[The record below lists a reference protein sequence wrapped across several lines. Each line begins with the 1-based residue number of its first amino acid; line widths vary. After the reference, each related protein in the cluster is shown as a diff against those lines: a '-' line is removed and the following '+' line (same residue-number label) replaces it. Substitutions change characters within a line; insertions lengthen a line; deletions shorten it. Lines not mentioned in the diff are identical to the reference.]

1 MHSTVMPWASQIGT
15 EVCSGLSTPPWGQ
28 QTFGERK
35 AGQEKPYKKMKLHKS
50 ETHSR
55 VKHGFFTPIH
65 DLQDIN
71 LVPLSQYCSIMF
83 DTFSR
88 SDKTWVACSICA
100 QVEEQW
106 HKTQIIYIYISRCLN
121 LFPMDVDALCLL
133 IYFWMCPK
141 GSNPTLPLKSLNC
154 WRFTWF

>member
-1 MHSTVMPWASQIGT
+1 
-15 EVCSGLSTPPWGQ
+15 
-28 QTFGERK
+28 
-35 AGQEKPYKKMKLHKS
+35 MKLHKS

-106 HKTQIIYIYISRCLN
+106 HKTQIIYIYIYLKMFELISHGRGRTLFANIFLN
-121 LFPMDVDALCLL
+121 V
-133 IYFWMCPK
+133 PK
-141 GSNPTLPLKSLNC
+141 GQQSNSAFEIFELLEIYMILVGKC
-154 WRFTWF
+154 